1 MKKIIIVTL
10 IIATLYGCGGSG
22 NGELIGSQNRQI
34 WNPTDPYGMVFIPQ
48 GSYNMGPSDQDV
60 PFANVSQSKTV
71 SVGAFYMD
79 ETEITNNEYR
89 QFTNWVKDSILRK
102 QLAEMKIDDPE
113 YVMLDDDDMPIED
126 AYGNPLINWKGKI
139 NMDDMDVRSILE
151 DMYLTGS
158 EVFDGRIKEY
168 DTRKFTYKYQVIDL
182 RSASVKSMRENG
194 AKGETDRSGFLKDIV
209 INIYPDTLTWNHDY
223 SYSFNDPYAKK
234 YFWHPAFDD
243 YPVVGVNWKQAT
255 AFAHWRSKMMNSFL
269 RDIKQPILPEFR
281 LPTESEWEYASRGGL
296 DASPYPWGGPYT
308 RNIKG
313 CFLANFKPLRGN
325 YVADGGIKAIK
336 TASYNPNGY
345 GLYDM
350 SGNVAEWTSNAYDES
365 AFSYSHDMNMDRF
378 YDAKEDDHEVLKRKA
393 IRGGSWKDI
402 AYFIQNSTRTFEYQ
416 DTAKSYIGFRC
427 AVDFLGRDKK
437 DFE

>member
-1 MKKIIIVTL
+1 MKKIILLSSVVAL
-10 IIATLYGCGGSG
+10 LSACGGSG
-22 NGELIGSQNRQI
+22 NGELIGVQNRPI

-89 QFTNWVKDSILRK
+89 QFTNWVRDSILRQYLVEQYPEEYGTAVVNYADGMEAGDYRIDWTK
-102 QLAEMKIDDPE
+102 KIRWDDE
-113 YVMLDDDDMPIED
+113 
-126 AYGNPLINWKGKI
+126 K
-139 NMDDMDVRSILE
+139 VRTILE
-151 DMYLTGS
+151 EEMFLP
-158 EVFDGRIKEY
+158 ENERLDGQREF
-168 DTRKFTYKYQVIDL
+168 DTRKFVYEYKVLDIQ
-182 RSASVKSMRENG
+182 SAAVKSNREE
-194 AKGETDRSGFLKDIV
+194 KRSKFLLEV
-209 INIYPDTLTWNHDY
+209 EVNIFPDTLTWTHDY
-223 SYSFNDPYAKK
+223 SYSFNDPTTKN

-243 YPVVGVNWKQAT
+243 YPVVGINWKQAT
-255 AFAHWRSKMMNSFL
+255 AFAHWRTKMMNSFL
-269 RDIKQPILPEFR
+269 RAIKQPTLPDFR

-308 RNIKG
+308 RNLEG

-325 YVADGGIKAIK
+325 YVADGGLKAIK

-350 SGNVAEWTSNAYDES
+350 AGNVAEWTSNAYDES
-365 AFSYSHDMNMDRF
+365 GFSYSHDMNMD
-378 YDAKEDDHEVLKRKA
+378 YHYNAKDEDNEVLKRKS

-402 AYFIQNSTRTFEYQ
+402 AYFIQTSTRSFEYQ